1 MTRYCPVAETRA
13 QVTGWEGEASVDPC
27 YCSIAE
33 TRAQVTGW
41 EAEPAL
47 SGDEEAAP
55 SRLRQRAAALLPDL
69 DPRYA
74 GRAVSR
80 SVTLW

>member
-1 MTRYCPVAETRA
+1 MADR
-13 QVTGWEGEASVDPC
+13 EGDA
-27 YCSIAE
+27 
-33 TRAQVTGW
+33 
-41 EAEPAL
+41 AL

-80 SVTLW
+80 LVVLLYDGLCVE